1 MTFANAGTMDVL
13 PGRRDDLVRLL
24 TRRNDRIA
32 ELGCSLYEVGV
43 DDDVPDTVFVVELW
57 SGADAHRASLQD
69 PEVRAAIEEA
79 RPLLAGRF
87 GGFRF
92 EVAGSPLRD

>member
-1 MTFANAGTMDVL
+1 MTFANAGTMAVQ

-24 TRRNDRIA
+24 TRRSDRIA

-43 DDDVPDTVFVVELW
+43 SDDVPDTVFVVELW
-57 SGADAHRASLQD
+57 SSADAHRASLHD